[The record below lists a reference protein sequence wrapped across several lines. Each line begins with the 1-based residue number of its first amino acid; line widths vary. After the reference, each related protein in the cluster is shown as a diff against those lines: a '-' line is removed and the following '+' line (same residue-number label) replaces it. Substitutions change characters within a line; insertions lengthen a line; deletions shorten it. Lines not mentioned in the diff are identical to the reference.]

1 MSKNYDIQH
10 ILLGTA
16 TIPIICFK
24 VDMSDSEA
32 TTPSKSSSEDHS
44 DPDFMPPQAKKSR
57 VNPSSA
63 SGNHPHNFVI
73 SGYTGQ

>member
-1 MSKNYDIQH
+1 
-10 ILLGTA
+10 
-16 TIPIICFK
+16 
-24 VDMSDSEA
+24 MSDSESTA
-32 TTPSKSSSEDHS
+32 PSKSSSEDRS

>member
-16 TIPIICFK
+16 TILIICFK
-24 VDMSDSEA
+24 LDMSDSES
-32 TTPSKSSSEDHS
+32 TTPSKSSSEDRS

-73 SGYTGQ
+73 NGYTGQ